1 MYQVPV
7 RELQAI
13 RGRERFADGKI
24 SNDTL
29 SPAGFAGSRYE
40 LIIEFNNVDAVEFGI
55 RLRTGEAEGTNLVCN
70 TRESRLM
77 LDRTLSGRPIAEEFG
92 TVRSCKVNP
101 LAVKLHLFM
110 DTSSVEV
117 FVDDGREV
125 NSH

>member
-1 MYQVPV
+1 M
-7 RELQAI
+7 ET
-13 RGRERFADGKI
+13 GRERFADGKI

-40 LIIEFNNVDAVEFGI
+40 LIIEFNNVDAVEYGI

-92 TVRSCKVNP
+92 TVRSCKLNP